1 MTRQFGGEELCDEL
15 ERCVWV
21 VSLSRTLYH
30 PPFNPSPPSLRL
42 QCQGSPSCWLE
53 GWCRTSRRGGQGDM
67 TWNSQVVEQ
76 DLSCRTE
83 RGCARCHRQQQH
95 LRARMNLHVH
105 QSSDAE
111 IKKKKKKRPQHLSRL
126 LMNLSKQEKLIIGNH
141 QISSDKW
148 LMTLVLLQRVIV
160 LLNFEKSTI
169 TWPSGCLME
178 MFSARQPWWKGHKGG
193 LKCKKRPAR
202 VCS

>member
-1 MTRQFGGEELCDEL
+1 M
-15 ERCVWV
+15 
-21 VSLSRTLYH
+21 SRKSFALAG
-30 PPFNPSPPSLRL
+30 RL
-42 QCQGSPSCWLE
+42 IQDFTTGVQGN
-53 GWCRTSRRGGQGDM
+53 M

-76 DLSCRTE
+76 ALRCRTE
-83 RGCARCHRQQQH
+83 RGRTRRHRQQQP

-111 IKKKKKKRPQHLSRL
+111 IKKKKQKKTRQQHLSRL
-126 LMNLSKQEKLIIGNH
+126 LMNLSKQEKLIIGSH

-148 LMTLVLLQRVIV
+148 LMTLVLLQRVLI
-160 LLNFEKSTI
+160 LLNFEKSMI
-169 TWPSGCLME
+169 SRPSGCLMKT
-178 MFSARQPWWKGHKGG
+178 FSTRQPWRRGHKDG